1 MRGDEEYG
9 TRLLVPR
16 VRQLH
21 PFQHYFL
28 TIRHAALHN
37 YEPRVVHYTRQLM
50 NAIEKNLGKPMNV
63 SKWFNYYSF
72 DVMGDLSFGKS
83 FNMLVDGK
91 DSYILSQLHGDM
103 ASVGIF
109 IHLTWLFP
117 FFKRIPGVN
126 KEYLKFWRFVE
137 GSVVER
143 IQVGISR
150 NRCDEADARNCRIHQ
165 IGQTCFHGSSMPTT
179 KAPRRSKTGLILQVM
194 HI

>member
-1 MRGDEEYG
+1 MRDDEEYG

-143 IQVGISR
+143 IQVCTSQ
-150 NRCDEADARNCRIHQ
+150 N
-165 IGQTCFHGSSMPTT
+165 
-179 KAPRRSKTGLILQVM
+179 
-194 HI
+194 